1 MDDNFLKEQ
10 EEYLSKINS
19 FLKEHNYYGVIWFG
33 SLVNQIVICELPEN
47 PSHEKTTVLYS
58 CYREEFHDKYGDGK
72 ILYSLGCPN
81 KMIFKNIYEMILS
94 KEPRYENK

>member
-10 EEYLSKINS
+10 EEYLSKINY

-47 PSHEKTTVLYS
+47 PSHEKTTVLYR
-58 CYREEFHDKYGDGK
+58 CFREEFYDKYGDGK
-72 ILYSLGCPN
+72 ILYSLGCPD
-81 KMIFKNIYEMILS
+81 KMTFKNIYDVILS
-94 KEPRYENK
+94 K